1 MTPKPARGA
10 AAGYRQ
16 WLPWVGLV
24 AGVGLVAAAL
34 YTVAREHETIAE
46 ALAAVRH
53 PSLGL
58 VGLLAAAVAANVAL
72 SALMLSVLISRYGR
86 VGAVEMQALVAAS
99 ALLNFLPLRPGLFGR
114 IAYHRAFN
122 AIPAVATVKT
132 VLQAAGLSVS
142 VAAYLALALVISGK
156 LPVPLWVPVG
166 LPVPLLAAASAI
178 RRVRV
183 WVVAALIRYL
193 EIMVWALRY
202 HVVFALLGS
211 PIDLHSAVAFSC
223 LSLVAM
229 LVPFVGNGLGL
240 REWAVGLA
248 APLLTPYV
256 LGLGLAA
263 DLVNRAAELVVILVL
278 GLGGI
283 AWLTWN
289 ARKQRSEISDLKS
302 EI

>member
-1 MTPKPARGA
+1 MA
-10 AAGYRQ
+10 
-16 WLPWVGLV
+16 LL
-24 AGVGLVAAAL
+24 AAAL
-34 YTVAREHETIAE
+34 FTVAREHETLAG
-46 ALAAVRH
+46 ALDAVRR
-53 PSLGL
+53 PSLWR
-58 VGLLAAAVAANVAL
+58 VGLLAAAVAANVVL
-72 SALMLSVLISRYGR
+72 TALMFSVLISRYGR
-86 VGAVEMQALVAAS
+86 VAAVEMQALVAAA

-132 VLQAAGLSVS
+132 VLQAAGLSVA
-142 VAAYLALALVISGK
+142 VAAYLALALLVSAR

-166 LPVPLLAAASAI
+166 LPVPLLGAAAAMKRARI
-178 RRVRV
+178 
-183 WVVAALIRYL
+183 WAVAGLIRYL

-202 HVVFALLGS
+202 FVAFALIGA
-211 PIDLHSAVAFSC
+211 PIDPQGALAFAC
-223 LSLVAM
+223 LSVVPM

-263 DLVNRAAELVVILVL
+263 ELLNRAAELVVIVIL

-283 AWLTWN
+283 AWLTLR
-289 ARKQRSEISDLKS
+289 ARRNLKS